1 MKFKKCSILIIT
13 LCLLCLPKSVFA
25 EDIATG
31 AISCPP
37 ENINVSVCDS
47 GECDVQ
53 DLGEF
58 LRELSNIN
66 SSCYIN
72 KVNINIKNGYYIV
85 NYDYISD
92 FNNITIKGED
102 KNKTTLVFDE
112 VLEIYGMRNVTLNN
126 VEIDAKN
133 SKIGVLFDFI
143 DKARVD
149 NVVVNDASQFGV
161 FNDRCDYADS
171 PSPSLPNA
179 LEDEPIA
186 AHIAYYR
193 NLVEI
198 TNSDISNNNCGIF
211 DGCVRLPGAVGQNN
225 SDASSYNLP
234 EIVDFSEL
242 KIEPYASTIGRE
254 MVEYPYDTTV
264 ISNSKISCAV
274 AYGMDDYY
282 IPPSIYVDASNTW
295 TEKPV
300 YGDNVIESGVGRVIV
315 DLEEEKSV
323 TLKSKDQ
330 LELNS
335 VFPDVSDLEW
345 TVEDETIAMVKDGKI
360 VPLKVGKTVLS
371 ATNGGVNYRINLI
384 VDNSLLNNPK
394 TFNISYVLVLLI
406 VCGLFGSMIYKKH
419 YSK

>member
-1 MKFKKCSILIIT
+1 M
-13 LCLLCLPKSVFA
+13 
-25 EDIATG
+25 
-31 AISCPP
+31 
-37 ENINVSVCDS
+37 
-47 GECDVQ
+47 
-53 DLGEF
+53 
-58 LRELSNIN
+58 
-66 SSCYIN
+66 
-72 KVNINIKNGYYIV
+72 
-85 NYDYISD
+85 
-92 FNNITIKGED
+92 
-102 KNKTTLVFDE
+102 
-112 VLEIYGMRNVTLNN
+112 
-126 VEIDAKN
+126 
-133 SKIGVLFDFI
+133 
-143 DKARVD
+143 
-149 NVVVNDASQFGV
+149 
-161 FNDRCDYADS
+161 
-171 PSPSLPNA
+171 
-179 LEDEPIA
+179 
-186 AHIAYYR
+186 
-193 NLVEI
+193 
-198 TNSDISNNNCGIF
+198 
-211 DGCVRLPGAVGQNN
+211 
-225 SDASSYNLP
+225 
-234 EIVDFSEL
+234 
-242 KIEPYASTIGRE
+242 EPYASTIGRE